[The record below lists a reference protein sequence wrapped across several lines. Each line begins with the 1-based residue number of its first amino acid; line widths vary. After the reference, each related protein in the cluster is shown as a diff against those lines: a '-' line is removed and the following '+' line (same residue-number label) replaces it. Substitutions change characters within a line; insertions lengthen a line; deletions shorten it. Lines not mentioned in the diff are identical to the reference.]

1 MWAELSRAE
10 STGRTFMDRIL
21 GQQNE
26 QFAETAFAQ
35 TNEAALAAI
44 QII

>member
-1 MWAELSRAE
+1 M
-10 STGRTFMDRIL
+10 GRIT